1 MAHDRAG
8 SNRLR
13 RQLTLL
19 QRARGFPEPPPIWS
33 HETAGFRDVQ
43 KIDDFELAALLC
55 SRLCHDLIGPVG
67 AIGNGL
73 EVLADEQDEAMR
85 EQAMALVSQSAEQAT
100 RKLRFYRLAFGAATS
115 GGADLAEARRAAEEI
130 FADGKIKL
138 AWPAQSVPLERPQL
152 KLLLNLVLAGA
163 EALPR
168 GGDLAVDALG
178 LAVEARGQNARLSEA
193 AEAALRG
200 GAEAAQAKAAP
211 VLLAA
216 RLAAKLGRK

>member
-1 MAHDRAG
+1 
-8 SNRLR
+8 
-13 RQLTLL
+13 
-19 QRARGFPEPPPIWS
+19 
-33 HETAGFRDVQ
+33 VQ

-73 EVLADEQDEAMR
+73 EVLEDEKDASMR
-85 EQAMALVSQSAEQAT
+85 EQAMELIGQSAEQAA
-100 RKLRFYRLAFGAATS
+100 RKLRFYRLAFGAATG
-115 GGADLAEARRAAEEI
+115 GGADLAEARRAAEEL
-130 FADGKIKL
+130 FAESKVRL
-138 AWPAQSVPLERPQL
+138 AWPADAAPLERPQL

-168 GGDLAVDALG
+168 GGDLAVSPLA

-200 GAEAAQAKAAP
+200 GGEAAQAKVAP

-216 RLAAKLGRK
+216 KLAQRLGRTIEVERATDRVRLAAARS

>member
-1 MAHDRAG
+1 M
-8 SNRLR
+8 
-13 RQLTLL
+13 
-19 QRARGFPEPPPIWS
+19 
-33 HETAGFRDVQ
+33 Q

-73 EVLADEQDEAMR
+73 EVLEDEEDASMR
-85 EQAMALVSQSAEQAT
+85 GQAMDLVGQSAEQAA
-100 RKLRFYRLAFGAATS
+100 RKLRFYRLAFGAATG
-115 GGADLAEARRAAEEI
+115 GGADLAEARRAAEEM
-130 FADGKIKL
+130 FAGSKVKL
-138 AWPAQSVPLERPQL
+138 AWPADSVPMERPQL

-168 GGDLAVDALG
+168 GGELDVNALAV
-178 LAVEARGQNARLSEA
+178 AVEARGQNARLSEA

-200 GAEAAQAKAAP
+200 GGEAAQAKVAP

-216 RLAAKLGRK
+216 KLAQRIGRTIEVERAVDRVRLSAARS